1 MDFDDLIVERPPTAG
16 APADEMDRHFYEGAV
31 MLAYAMHLLR
41 TEPVREVRIHPD
53 GQHARQI
60 DFPGWL
66 EKRGFRRVATAR
78 TPFAGTFEDAEG
90 RRILVHPQSG
100 LSDVTA
106 DANGT
111 MIEAECKGGTIETR
125 HRGRLSKLDKS
136 MCEIVGRL
144 MMKPAG
150 SRLVAVMPRT
160 DVTLRLARKLAPRCA
175 AAGIRIALVGPRGEV
190 EDVRA

>member
-16 APADEMDRHFYEGAV
+16 APADQMDRHFYEGAV
-31 MLAYAMHLLR
+31 MLAYVMHLLR

-53 GQHARQI
+53 GQHARQV

-66 EKRGFRRVATAR
+66 EKHGFRRVATAR
-78 TPFAGTFEDAEG
+78 TPFAGTFEDAQG
-90 RRILVHPQSG
+90 RQIVVHPRSG

-106 DANGT
+106 DANGV
-111 MIEAECKGGTIETR
+111 MIEAECKGGAIQTR
-125 HRGRLSKLDKS
+125 HPGRLSRLDKS
-136 MCEIVGRL
+136 LCEIIGRL
-144 MMKPAG
+144 MMKPPG

-160 DVTLRLARKLAPRCA
+160 EVTLRVGRKLAPRCA

-190 EDVRA
+190 EDVKG